1 MNVYTNKEVKS
12 LRTKAISEEKK
23 KEIQREVEYL
33 QSKDTVR
40 SLIESAGHENILR
53 YMIEDLDTIDDINN
67 TQSMYLFK
75 LISSLEEALQIYPR
89 IKNAV

>member
-1 MNVYTNKEVKS
+1 MNAYTNSEIKS
-12 LRTKAISEEKK
+12 IKTQTISEEKK
-23 KEIQREVEYL
+23 TEIQNEVEYL
-33 QSKDTVR
+33 QSKDRVR